1 MVERATGNA
10 SASGDGPQHYVHGTA
25 PEEQRRL
32 SRLNDLI
39 NRRSLAELQP
49 KPGERILDVGCGLG
63 QLTRALARV
72 VGGSGRVLGVDESQ
86 DQLAEASRLAR
97 EAGEGETPELRRGDA
112 ANLPLAADEWGSFDV
127 VHTRFVLEHV
137 RDPLAVVRAMAGAVR
152 PGGRIV
158 LEDDDHDLFRLWPEL
173 PIVSRVWRAYLRTYE
188 NLGNDPYVGRKL
200 VELLQQA
207 GARPVRNQW
216 LFFGSCAG
224 HSDFEA
230 YVTNLSEVFRGAE
243 PAIAGTG
250 LVAGSDIEE
259 ARKALSQWSRRPD
272 AAFWY
277 ATAWA
282 EGRRPETGE
291 ETGERT

>member
-1 MVERATGNA
+1 MVERPTGNA
-10 SASGDGPQHYVHGTA
+10 SAPSDGPQHYVHGTA

-49 KPGERILDVGCGLG
+49 KAGERILDVGCGLG
-63 QLTRALARV
+63 QLTRALARA
-72 VGGSGRVLGVDESQ
+72 VGASGRVLGIDESP
-86 DQLAEASRLAR
+86 DQLAEATRLAR
-97 EAGEGETPELRRGDA
+97 EVGEDGTLELRKGDA
-112 ANLPLAADEWGSFDV
+112 ANPPLASEEWGSFDV

-137 RDPLAVVRAMAGAVR
+137 RDPLAVVRAMVRAAR
-152 PGGRIV
+152 PGGRVV
-158 LEDDDHDLFRLWPEL
+158 LEDDDHDLLRLWPEL
-173 PIVSRVWRAYLRTYE
+173 PIVSRVWRAYLGTYE
-188 NLGNDPYVGRKL
+188 NLGNDPIVGRKL

-207 GARPVRNQW
+207 GARPVGNQW

-224 HSDFEA
+224 HPDFQA

-250 LVAGSDIEE
+250 LVASSDIGE
-259 ARKALSQWSRRPD
+259 AREALSQWSRRAD

-291 ETGERT
+291 RT